1 ISSYHLL
8 TLVLAFGVIVLI
20 FGETIITAPF
30 AACFLYQKD
39 QHALVY
45 WRVRC
50 TKCFTLQTEMVTSEK
65 SAIAAWNQRA
75 NNDDR

>member
-39 QHALVY
+39 QHALVTSQKSY
-45 WRVRC
+45 V
-50 TKCFTLQTEMVTSEK
+50 FTINI
-65 SAIAAWNQRA
+65 AIST
-75 NNDDR
+75 

>member
-45 WRVRC
+45 SQIYRINDGNVKRDRAC
-50 TKCFTLQTEMVTSEK
+50 TLAS
-65 SAIAAWNQRA
+65 
-75 NNDDR
+75 

>member
-39 QHALVY
+39 QHALE
-45 WRVRC
+45 
-50 TKCFTLQTEMVTSEK
+50 KQQTNVWFSLC
-65 SAIAAWNQRA
+65 IFYRWIN
-75 NNDDR
+75 

>member
-39 QHALVY
+39 QHALV
-45 WRVRC
+45 
-50 TKCFTLQTEMVTSEK
+50 ESE
-65 SAIAAWNQRA
+65 SILHAVAVIFPVNLICPSIA
-75 NNDDR
+75 